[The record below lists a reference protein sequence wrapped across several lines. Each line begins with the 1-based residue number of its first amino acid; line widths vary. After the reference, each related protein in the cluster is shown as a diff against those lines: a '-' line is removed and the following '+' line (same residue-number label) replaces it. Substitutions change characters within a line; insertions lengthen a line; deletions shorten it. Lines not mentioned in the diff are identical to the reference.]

1 MKISHKRV
9 FVTGAG
15 GFIGS
20 NLAEQLVE
28 CGAEVLAC
36 VRSNSRNDLGFL
48 KDIADGERIRVCIAD
63 VRDLQAL
70 SRAMAGAD
78 AVLHLA
84 AQISIPYSFEHP
96 YEVAETNTLGSL
108 NVLMAAR
115 SNNLQRVVLTS
126 TSEVYGTA
134 QYVPIDERH
143 PKHAQSP
150 YAASKI
156 AADAFAT
163 SFHLSC
169 DLPVVILR
177 PFNTYGP
184 RQSDRAIIPT
194 LIAQALTRDEVEV
207 GNTAATRDFTY
218 VSDTVEGFLCALRSE
233 AAVGREIN
241 LGTGADISIADL
253 AQKIIHLVGRSNR
266 LKSVARRKRPAGSEV
281 QRLLSDNRLA
291 GEILSWSPKVSL
303 DEGLGKT
310 IAWVKQS
317 LALYHPQ
324 SYVI

>member
-1 MKISHKRV
+1 VKISYKRV

-20 NLAEQLVE
+20 HVAERLAE

-36 VRSNSRNDLGFL
+36 VRSNSRNHLGFL
-48 KDIADGERIRVCIAD
+48 EDIADGERIRVCIAD

-108 NVLMAAR
+108 NVLMAAK
-115 SNNLQRVVLTS
+115 SNHLQRVVLTS

-163 SFHLSC
+163 SFHLSG

-184 RQSDRAIIPT
+184 RQSDRAIIPA

-218 VSDTVEGFLCALRSE
+218 VSDTVEGFLCALRCE

-241 LGTGADISIADL
+241 LGTGADISIAEL
-253 AQKIIHLVGRSNR
+253 AQKIIHLVGRDNCW
-266 LKSVARRKRPAGSEV
+266 KSVACRQRPAASEV
-281 QRLLSDNRLA
+281 RRLVSDNRLA
-291 GEILSWSPKVSL
+291 REILGWSPRVSL
-303 DEGLGKT
+303 DEGLEKT
-310 IAWVKQS
+310 IAWVQQS
-317 LALYHPQ
+317 LALYHPE

>member
-1 MKISHKRV
+1 VNIDHKRV

-20 NLAEQLVE
+20 HLAERLAE

-36 VRSNSRNDLGFL
+36 VRSNSRNDRGFL
-48 KDIADGERIRVCIAD
+48 KDIAGGEQVRVCVAD
-63 VRDLQAL
+63 VRDLEAI

-96 YEVAETNTLGSL
+96 YEVAETNTLGSV

-115 SNNLQRVVLTS
+115 NNQVEKIVMTS

-150 YAASKI
+150 YAASKV
-156 AADAFAT
+156 AADAFAR
-163 SFHLSC
+163 SFHRSFN
-169 DLPVVILR
+169 LPVVVLR
-177 PFNTYGP
+177 PFNTFGP
-184 RQSDRAIIPT
+184 RQSDRAIIPA

-207 GNTAATRDFTY
+207 GNTEASRDFTY
-218 VSDTVEGFLCALRSE
+218 VSDTVEGFLCALRSD
-233 AAVGREIN
+233 AAVGCEVN
-241 LGTGADISIADL
+241 LGTGTEISIGEL
-253 AQKIIHLVGRSNR
+253 ARKIIDLVGRNNR
-266 LKSVARRKRPAGSEV
+266 LRKVACRRRPAASEV
-281 QRLLSDNRLA
+281 QRLVSDNRLA
-291 GEILSWSPKVSL
+291 SKVLDWRPKISL
-303 DEGLGKT
+303 DEGLQKT
-310 IAWVKQS
+310 IAGVKES
-317 LALYHPQ
+317 LALYHPE